1 METVGTTTTVPAT
14 TDDRVVAT
22 KTILS
27 DFAWQRRAARWGSLA
42 IALYCFIADWVLQPM
57 HVRGWFQ
64 PLLAQLNSLAWII
77 SFPGYL
83 MVAKLH
89 IRDALS
95 PPHRT
100 STATWWIM
108 WVLNLI
114 IWTVALRLLL
124 RVIFPIVHAPDDSAT
139 TGQSASAA
147 PAGHP
152 ADLDI
157 VETAPAS
164 SSAAPSQ
171 TSRRTFLTH
180 TARAAVA
187 CTMLTV
193 GHSMLLETRWF
204 EITRRRHAI
213 RGLHPD
219 LAGLRIVQLTDIHH
233 GPALSL
239 NYVREVVAATNALK
253 PDLILLTG
261 DYVHR
266 SPAYIDP
273 VVRELSE
280 LRASIGV
287 IGVLG
292 NHDWWESVSISRN
305 SFKQAGIPLIDNDRL
320 FVSPDHKLIDA
331 APDRGLCIAG
341 VGDYIEDRIRLDI
354 ALRDVPDDMPRLLMS
369 HNPDVA
375 EYPPLVAAR
384 TRLDLLLA
392 GHTHGGQIR
401 LPLLGTPMVPS
412 RFGSKYASGLVQ
424 GPICPVYISRG
435 IGTTVLP
442 LRFRVAPEIAEIEL
456 VCA

>member
-1 METVGTTTTVPAT
+1 MGTVVTTTTVPAADDQIEGKRT
-14 TDDRVVAT
+14 TRP
-22 KTILS
+22 S
-27 DFAWQRRAARWGSLA
+27 DFAWQREAARWGSLA
-42 IALYCFIADWVLQPM
+42 IGLYCLIADWILQPM
-57 HVRGWFQ
+57 HVRGWSQ
-64 PLLAQLNSLAWII
+64 PLLAQLNSIAWII

-83 MVAKLH
+83 VVSKLH
-89 IRDALS
+89 IREALS

-100 STATWWIM
+100 STSTWWIM

-124 RVIFPIVHAPDDSAT
+124 RVIFPIKGELRNNTADQQDESAMVAEPHAT
-139 TGQSASAA
+139 TDSLNA
-147 PAGHP
+147 
-152 ADLDI
+152 
-157 VETAPAS
+157 VETA
-164 SSAAPSQ
+164 APTS
-171 TSRRTFLTH
+171 SRRTFLTH
-180 TARAAVA
+180 TARVAVA
-187 CTMLTV
+187 ATVLTV

-239 NYVREVVAATNALK
+239 NYVREVIAATNALK

-273 VVRELSE
+273 VVREFSE

-320 FVSPDHKLIDA
+320 FLSPDRKLTDA
-331 APDRGLCIAG
+331 ALDRGLCIAG
-341 VGDYIEDRIRLDI
+341 VGDYIEDRIRFDL

-384 TRLDLLLA
+384 TRLDLMFA

-424 GPICPVYISRG
+424 GPVCPVYISRG

-456 VCA
+456 VTA